1 MRTTADRR
9 LTVFCFAVAAFALGQ
24 GVLVANGN
32 LAPMSITWLAVACV
46 ATVLGVTVRWPSHF
60 ELPVENVVLVALAGA
75 AGYQLWQLAT
85 TMPGIYLQL
94 RGLDDLKPYYAG
106 LAAAAFGVGL
116 SVTRRPALGVLTPLV
131 MVGAF
136 WFLGAW
142 MIRTSPNPHI
152 DVFVFERDAAIELLA
167 GKNPWAMTFPD
178 IYGNSPFYGE
188 GVSVNGRVMSGIP
201 YFPLSLLMVLPGH
214 LAGDVRYALVAA
226 SALAALLLMYAR
238 PSPMARL
245 MAAVYLFHPRSF
257 FVVEQAWTDPQVV
270 LGLAAVVFVATRF
283 PKALPY
289 VFGLFLA
296 SKQYLVF
303 AVPAGVLLL
312 EQKPS
317 RKELIRF
324 FGIAFGV
331 GALVTVPFFLW
342 NPGAFWFSVVK
353 LQTIQPF
360 RTESM
365 SFLAWWVQQGHDKPS
380 TMWAFLLATGAVG
393 LGVWRLPRGPASFA
407 ATVTLSLVLFFA
419 FNKQAFC
426 NYYGFCI
433 GAAAI
438 AAGASRSNE
447 ADEAEA

>member
-1 MRTTADRR
+1 
-9 LTVFCFAVAAFALGQ
+9 
-24 GVLVANGN
+24 VLVANGN
-32 LAPMSITWLAVACV
+32 LHPASITWLTVACV
-46 ATVLGVTVRWPSHF
+46 AAMVGLVTRWPPHF
-60 ELPVENVVLVALAGA
+60 EFPLEPVMLALATGA
-75 AGYQLWQLAT
+75 LGYQFWQLAT
-85 TMPGIYLQL
+85 TMPGIYLQI
-94 RGLDDLKPYYAG
+94 RGLDGLLPFYAG
-106 LAAAAFGVGL
+106 LAMGALGAGL
-116 SVTRRPALGVLTPLV
+116 GATRRPLLGLLTPLV

-136 WFLGAW
+136 VFLGAW

-152 DVFVFERDAAIELLA
+152 DVFVFERDAAIELLS

-201 YFPLSLLMVLPGH
+201 YFPLSLLLVLPGH
-214 LAGDVRYALVAA
+214 LLGDVRYALVAA

-245 MAAVYLFHPRSF
+245 MAALYLFHPRSF

-270 LGLAAVVFVATRF
+270 FALAAVVFVATRF

-296 SKQYLVF
+296 SKQYLIF
-303 AVPAGVLLL
+303 AVPAGLLL
-312 EQKPS
+312 FEQKPT
-317 RKELIRF
+317 RQELVRF
-324 FGIAFGV
+324 FGIAVGV

-365 SFLAWWVQQGHDKPS
+365 SFLAWWVQQGHEKPS
-380 TMWAFLLATGAVG
+380 TAWAFLLAALVVG
-393 LGVWRLPRGPASFA
+393 LGVWRLPRGAASFA
-407 ATVTLSLVLFFA
+407 ATVAASLLVFFA

-426 NYYGFCI
+426 NYYAFVI

-438 AAGASRSNE
+438 AAGASRSNS
-447 ADEAEA
+447 ADEADA

>member
-1 MRTTADRR
+1 MTFDRR
-9 LTVFCFAVAAFALGQ
+9 LTGLCFALVAFALGQ

-32 LAPMSITWLAVACV
+32 LHPVSITSLTVACIAAFLAVV
-46 ATVLGVTVRWPSHF
+46 VRLPSHF
-60 ELPVENVVLVALAGA
+60 EFPFERAVLVLLTGA
-75 AGYQLWQLAT
+75 FAYQLYQLVIT
-85 TMPGIYLQL
+85 PPGIYLQVRSL
-94 RGLDDLKPYYAG
+94 NDLAPFYVGLALAG
-106 LAAAAFGVGL
+106 LSVGL
-116 SVTRRPALGVLTPLV
+116 SLSSRPLLGAATPVL
-131 MVGAF
+131 MVSAF
-136 WFLGAW
+136 VFLGNW
-142 MIRTSPNPHI
+142 MIKTSPSPHI
-152 DVFVFERDAAIELLA
+152 DVFVFLKDASTELLS

-201 YFPLSLLMVLPGH
+201 YFPLSLLLVLPGH
-214 LAGDVRYALVAA
+214 LLGDVRYALVAA

-270 LGLAAVVFVATRF
+270 FGLAAVVFVATRF

-296 SKQYLVF
+296 SKQYLIF
-303 AVPAGVLLL
+303 AVPAGLLL
-312 EQKPS
+312 FEQKPT
-317 RKELIRF
+317 RQELVRF

-380 TMWAFLLATGAVG
+380 TAWAFLLAALVVG
-393 LGVWRLPRGPASFA
+393 LGVWRLPKGPASFA
-407 ATVTLSLVLFFA
+407 ATVAASLLVFFA

-426 NYYGFCI
+426 NYYAFVI

-438 AAGASRSNE
+438 AAGANRSNS
-447 ADEAEA
+447 ADEVDA

>member
-1 MRTTADRR
+1 
-9 LTVFCFAVAAFALGQ
+9 
-24 GVLVANGN
+24 
-32 LAPMSITWLAVACV
+32 
-46 ATVLGVTVRWPSHF
+46 
-60 ELPVENVVLVALAGA
+60 
-75 AGYQLWQLAT
+75 
-85 TMPGIYLQL
+85 
-94 RGLDDLKPYYAG
+94 
-106 LAAAAFGVGL
+106 
-116 SVTRRPALGVLTPLV
+116 
-131 MVGAF
+131 
-136 WFLGAW
+136 
-142 MIRTSPNPHI
+142 
-152 DVFVFERDAAIELLA
+152 
-167 GKNPWAMTFPD
+167 MTFPD

-426 NYYGFCI
+426 NYYAFCI